1 MAGSDIAT
9 SPYHT
14 ITPKGVGWVV
24 GFEWGSHWGYAVGY
38 DWDLPSPAYSYQIH
52 FIPTY
57 RKCLQAFYHGWQ
69 SYLPQH
75 HTIAPKGVGWV
86 VGF

>member
-1 MAGSDIAT
+1 MASSDIAT

-52 FIPTY
+52 FIPIESVCHALYVVGGLKGATPY
-57 RKCLQAFYHGWQ
+57 
-69 SYLPQH
+69 
-75 HTIAPKGVGWV
+75 HTITLKGWAG
-86 VGF
+86 